1 MTVKADKDLDRKKL
15 YNDTKRQYRDPSC
28 YKLYVSRED
37 NPELN
42 RRIRSGEVK
51 LTLQDLI
58 DKDEC
63 RDLDETRIRRFLSEL

>member
-1 MTVKADKDLDRKKL
+1 MTVKADKDLDRRKL
-15 YNDTKRQYRDPSC
+15 YNDLKRQHGDPSC
-28 YKLYVSRED
+28 YKLYISRKD

-58 DKDEC
+58 DMGEQA
-63 RDLDETRIRRFLSEL
+63 LSEQS

>member
-15 YNDTKRQYRDPSC
+15 YNDTKRQYRDPSS
-28 YKLYVSRED
+28 YKLYVSRKD

-42 RRIRSGEVK
+42 RKIKSGEVK

-58 DKDEC
+58 DKGENA
-63 RDLDETRIRRFLSEL
+63 LSEQS